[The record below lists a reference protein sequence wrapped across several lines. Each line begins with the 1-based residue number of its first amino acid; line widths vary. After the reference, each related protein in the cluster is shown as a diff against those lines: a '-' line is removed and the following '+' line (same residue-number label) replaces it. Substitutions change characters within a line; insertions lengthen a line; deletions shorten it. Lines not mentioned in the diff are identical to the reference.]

1 MIKLLLAKGID
12 INAISNRQ
20 KGYEAMLKYTSFG
33 TSEGPYLAIGQS
45 ALGFAIISDKSEDSG
60 IVRLLLQC
68 GADPNSIVAS
78 NHHTALLAAIHE
90 GNLGLIKVL
99 MAAGAD
105 ANHNLRFGVE
115 HTPLQLAVKK
125 GRLDIVNIL
134 LDSGADVNMP
144 PFDRY
149 GATAL
154 QFAAIGGYIG
164 IAQLLIQRGADVN
177 APSARIGGRTALE
190 GAAEHGRID
199 MLQLLLS
206 AGAQITGTGISQY
219 NRARELALKNR
230 HRAAFRLLEKYS
242 AGMWENLVA
251 WDDLWMRFGSSEE
264 GLQF

>member
-12 INAISNRQ
+12 ANAIFHQ
-20 KGYEAMLKYTSFG
+20 KGDQVVSEYFPPKTSR
-33 TSEGPYLAIGQS
+33 GPNRETRKS

-60 IVRLLLQC
+60 IARLLLQL

-78 NHHTALLAAIHE
+78 DHNTALLAAIHE
-90 GNLGLIKVL
+90 GNLGLVKVL
-99 MAAGAD
+99 LAAGAD
-105 ANHNLRFGVE
+105 ANPTLRFGVE

-125 GRLDIVNIL
+125 WRLDIVNIL
-134 LDSGADVNMP
+134 LDSGADINIP

-154 QFAAIGGYIG
+154 QFAAIGGYVG

-206 AGAQITGTGISQY
+206 AGAQITGTGIKQY
-219 NRARELALKNR
+219 NRARELALENH

-251 WDDLWMRFGSSEE
+251 WDDMWTDFGSFEE
-264 GLQF
+264 GLPF

>member
-1 MIKLLLAKGID
+1 V
-12 INAISNRQ
+12 S
-20 KGYEAMLKYTSFG
+20 KYSSSKTLG
-33 TSEGPYLAIGQS
+33 GPHLETGQS
-45 ALGFAIISDKSEDSG
+45 ALGFTIISDKSEDSG

-78 NHHTALLAAIHE
+78 DHHTALLAAIHE
-90 GNLGLIKVL
+90 GNLGLVKVL
-99 MAAGAD
+99 IAAGAD
-105 ANHNLRFGVE
+105 ANSNLRFGVE

-134 LDSGADVNMP
+134 LGSGADINVP

-149 GATAL
+149 GTTAL

-164 IAQLLIQRGADVN
+164 IAQLLIQQGADVN

-206 AGAQITGTGISQY
+206 AGSRITGTGIRQY
-219 NRARELALKNR
+219 NRARELALENR

-242 AGMWENLVA
+242 ADMWENLVA
-251 WDDLWMRFGSSEE
+251 WDDMWMHFGSFE
-264 GLQF
+264 GLSF

>member
-1 MIKLLLAKGID
+1 
-12 INAISNRQ
+12 
-20 KGYEAMLKYTSFG
+20 
-33 TSEGPYLAIGQS
+33 
-45 ALGFAIISDKSEDSG
+45 
-60 IVRLLLQC
+60 
-68 GADPNSIVAS
+68 
-78 NHHTALLAAIHE
+78 
-90 GNLGLIKVL
+90 
-99 MAAGAD
+99 
-105 ANHNLRFGVE
+105 
-115 HTPLQLAVKK
+115 
-125 GRLDIVNIL
+125 
-134 LDSGADVNMP
+134 LDSGADINMP

-206 AGAQITGTGISQY
+206 AGAQITGTGIKQY
-219 NRARELALKNR
+219 NRARELALENH

-251 WDDLWMRFGSSEE
+251 WDDMWTDFGSFEE
-264 GLQF
+264 GLPF

>member
-1 MIKLLLAKGID
+1 MIKLLLANGID
-12 INAISNRQ
+12 ANIIFNS
-20 KGYEAMLKYTSFG
+20 KVGDKAM
-33 TSEGPYLAIGQS
+33 SEYASAKTPGGPYLKIGQS

-99 MAAGAD
+99 MAAGAG
-105 ANHNLRFGVE
+105 ANPNLRFGVK

-134 LDSGADVNMP
+134 LDSGADINIP

-164 IAQLLIQRGADVN
+164 IAQLLIQQGADVN

-206 AGAQITGTGISQY
+206 AGAQITGNGIGQY
-219 NRARELALKNR
+219 NRARELALKNG

-251 WDDLWMRFGSSEE
+251 WDDLWMDFGSSEE
-264 GLQF
+264 GLPF